1 MSKDVKIREQYMDYT
16 PPVVLYRSLQLLLR
30 YVPQEHLENLHTI
43 TLTNSGA
50 MLKMYRGKVSSEK
63 RRVRPADCRG
73 LYGRGNIYLITD
85 QMFSD
90 CPEFLLLLPPVKTY
104 LIARTLYHEI
114 GHHIHRLEQPGY
126 RANREMVADEWRD
139 KLLRDF
145 VRGRYWY
152 FGLLVRA
159 CFKLF
164 PSLRRRKDTP
174 PSESVGDT
182 ASEFVGPE
190 QRGSVS

>member
-1 MSKDVKIREQYMDYT
+1 MSKPTGLKIREQYLDYT
-16 PPVVLYRSLQLLLR
+16 PPVVLYRSLQLLLS
-30 YVPQEHLENLHTI
+30 YVPAKYLSDLHTI
-43 TLTNSGA
+43 TLTNSAA

-73 LYGRGNIYLITD
+73 MYGRGNIYLMTD

-90 CPEFLLLLPPVKTY
+90 CPEFFLLFPPVKTY

-126 RANREMVADEWRD
+126 RANQETVADEWCE
-139 KLLRDF
+139 KLLREF

-152 FGLLVRA
+152 LGLAVRGLMR
-159 CFKLF
+159 LF
-164 PSLRRRKDTP
+164 PSLRRRQNTSSSK
-174 PSESVGDT
+174 SLGDT
-182 ASEFVGPE
+182 A
-190 QRGSVS
+190 